1 MKTSISTTKAPEPMG
16 PFSQAMIAGN
26 LIFISAQLAR
36 DIETGTLVMQNIQ
49 AETTQVMKNLEA
61 ILEAAG
67 VDFNHVVK
75 SSIFLKNMNDY
86 AIVNEVYSTYFR
98 KPFPA
103 RETIQVADLP
113 AHVNIEISM
122 IAVKP

>member
-1 MKTSISTTKAPEPMG
+1 
-16 PFSQAMIAGN
+16 MIAGN

-67 VDFNHVVK
+67 IDFNHVVK

>member
-1 MKTSISTTKAPEPMG
+1 MKTSIHTTKAPEPMG
-16 PFSQAMIAGN
+16 PFSQATVTGN
-26 LIFISAQLAR
+26 LIFLSAQLAR
-36 DIETGTLVMQNIQ
+36 DVITGELVMQNIE
-49 AETTQVMKNLEA
+49 AETNQVMKNLEA
-61 ILEAAG
+61 ILKASG
-67 VDFNHVVK
+67 SDFNHVVK

-86 AIVNEVYSTYFR
+86 AVVNKVYSDYFK
-98 KPFPA
+98 KPYPA

>member
-16 PFSQAMIAGN
+16 PFSQAIIAGN

>member
-67 VDFNHVVK
+67 IDFNHVVK

>member
-16 PFSQAMIAGN
+16 PFSQAIIAGN

-67 VDFNHVVK
+67 IDFNHVVK